1 MDDLVTLGCGRDQ
14 RPGLLLCDRDKDV
27 SRPVGQ
33 ADDEPVVVA
42 IEMKNNNILCG
53 HSGAKKMASR

>member
-14 RPGLLLCDRDKDV
+14 RPGLLICDRDKDV

-42 IEMKNNNILCG
+42 IEMKNNCRLYTLAEVADCF
-53 HSGAKKMASR
+53 A

>member
-1 MDDLVTLGCGRDQ
+1 
-14 RPGLLLCDRDKDV
+14 
-27 SRPVGQ
+27 VGQ